1 MATKKAK
8 KSIKKTTTTKK
19 PVAKITTVKA
29 ISTAKKNVA
38 PSWKDKLQSYR
49 TPNIKNGQLVA
60 SLVAEFIGTFM
71 FVAFFMGTQGDPRY
85 ALYALAGIVLIIG
98 GISGAYINPA
108 MTVSAWITRKI
119 NSSRAIG
126 YLIAQIL
133 GGVAA
138 WSVLTAYVKG
148 TAVTVASQYATDPT
162 VFTATAVTAGKEW
175 YVFFGEV
182 IGAAIL
188 AFGLAAALKA
198 KKNKEPIIGGAL
210 GYAFA
215 LYIAMFI
222 TYIIVSPL
230 GTGLVFFNPSVAFA
244 ASAVTWK
251 LWPIAIY
258 VIAPIIGGI
267 IGFVLVDILHSQIE
281 ISLKEEK

>member
-8 KSIKKTTTTKK
+8 KSVKKTTAKK
-19 PVAKITTVKA
+19 PVAQKITTIKA
-29 ISTAKKNVA
+29 TSTKNSVA
-38 PSWKDKLQSYR
+38 TTWKERLEKYR
-49 TPNIKNGQLVA
+49 TPRIKNGQLVG
-60 SLVAEFIGTFM
+60 SLVAEFIGTFL
-71 FVAFFMGTQGDPRY
+71 FVTFFMGTQGDPRY
-85 ALYALAGIVLIIG
+85 SMYALAGIALIIG

-108 MTVSAWITRKI
+108 MTISAWVTRKI

-126 YLIAQIL
+126 YLVAQTL

-148 TAVTVASQYATDPT
+148 TATTAASQYATDPT
-162 VFTATAVTAGKEW
+162 IFTATAITAGKEW
-175 YVFFGEV
+175 YIFFGEV

-215 LYIAMFI
+215 LYLAMFI

-230 GTGLVFFNPSVAFA
+230 GTGLVFFNPVVSFA
-244 ASAVTWK
+244 ASAVTWNV
-251 LWPIAIY
+251 WPIAIY
-258 VIAPIIGGI
+258 VLAPVVGGI
-267 IGFVLVDILHSQIE
+267 IGFLLVDVLHSQIE
-281 ISLKEEK
+281 ISLKEE

>member
-8 KSIKKTTTTKK
+8 KPVKKTTAKK
-19 PVAKITTVKA
+19 PVVNKITTIKA
-29 ISTAKKNVA
+29 TSTKNVNA
-38 PSWKDKLQSYR
+38 ITWKDRLEKYR
-49 TPNIKNGQLVA
+49 TPRIKNGQLVG
-60 SLVAEFIGTFM
+60 SLVAEFIGTFL

-85 ALYALAGIVLIIG
+85 SMYAIAGIALIIG
-98 GISGAYINPA
+98 GISGAYVNPA

-126 YLIAQIL
+126 YLVAQIL

-148 TAVTVASQYATDPT
+148 TAVNVASQYATDPT
-162 VFTATAVTAGKEW
+162 IFTATAVTAGKEW
-175 YVFFGEV
+175 YIFFGEV

-215 LYIAMFI
+215 LYLAMFI

-230 GTGLVFFNPSVAFA
+230 GTGLVFFNPAVSFA
-244 ASAVTWK
+244 ASAVTWNV
-251 LWPIAIY
+251 WPIAIY
-258 VIAPIIGGI
+258 VLAPVVGGI
-267 IGFVLVDILHSQIE
+267 VGFLLVDVLHSQIE
-281 ISLKEEK
+281 ISLKEE

>member
-8 KSIKKTTTTKK
+8 KSVKKTTVKK
-19 PVAKITTVKA
+19 PVVNKITTIKA
-29 ISTAKKNVA
+29 TSIKKVS
-38 PSWKDKLQSYR
+38 PITWKDRLEKYR
-49 TPNIKNGQLVA
+49 TPRIKNGQLVG
-60 SLVAEFIGTFM
+60 SLVAEFIGTFL
-71 FVAFFMGTQGDPRY
+71 FVTFFMGTQGDPRY
-85 ALYALAGIVLIIG
+85 SMYAIAGIALIIG
-98 GISGAYINPA
+98 GISGAYVNPA

-126 YLIAQIL
+126 YLVAQIL

-148 TAVTVASQYATDPT
+148 TAVDVASQFAVDPKI
-162 VFTATAVTAGKEW
+162 FTASAVTAGKEW
-175 YVFFGEV
+175 YIFFGEV

-230 GTGLVFFNPSVAFA
+230 GTGLVFFNPVVSFA
-244 ASAVTWK
+244 ASAVTWNV
-251 LWPIAIY
+251 WPIVIY
-258 VIAPIIGGI
+258 VLGPIVGGI
-267 IGFVLVDILHSQIE
+267 VGFLLVDILHSQIE
-281 ISLKEEK
+281 ISLKEE